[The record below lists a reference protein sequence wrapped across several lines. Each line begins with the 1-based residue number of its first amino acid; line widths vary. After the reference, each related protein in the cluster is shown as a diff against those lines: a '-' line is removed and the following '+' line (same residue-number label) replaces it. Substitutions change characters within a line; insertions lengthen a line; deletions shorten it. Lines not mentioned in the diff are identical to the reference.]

1 MTTMISI
8 PMAPAVFPVS
18 ERNERNEVADQTE
31 LVLGH
36 EKELLAWLSP
46 VVRRQSVTLDLTRVR
61 RIDAAGVSALL
72 SLYLSAQQAGHRF
85 SVANLSPR
93 VAEVL
98 RLLGLERILLCH
110 GAARMSTSSPC
121 LEQTAA

>member
-1 MTTMISI
+1 MTTTILN
-8 PMAPAVFPVS
+8 PDEAL
-18 ERNERNEVADQTE
+18 E
-31 LVLGH
+31 LVCGR

-46 VVRRQSVTLDLTRVR
+46 VVRRQSVTLDLSRVQ
-61 RIDAAGVSALL
+61 RIDAAGVSALV
-72 SLYLSAQQAGHRF
+72 SLYSSAQKAGYRF

-98 RLLGLERILLCH
+98 RLVGLERILSVH
-110 GAARMSTSSPC
+110 RAVWKSHSRTR

>member
-1 MTTMISI
+1 MTTTILN
-8 PMAPAVFPVS
+8 PAATASRQS
-18 ERNERNEVADQTE
+18 EAIE
-31 LVLGH
+31 LIRGR

-46 VVRRQSVTLDLTRVR
+46 VVRQQSVTLDLSRVR

-72 SLYLSAQQAGHRF
+72 SLYSSARQSGHRF
-85 SVANLSPR
+85 SVANLTPR

-98 RLLGLERILLCH
+98 RLVGLDRILLFRRA
-110 GAARMSTSSPC
+110 GWKGESGRR